1 MINRVIKYLF
11 LPIIWVSITLQAHS
25 QRLENGPVPKGWH
38 LKDPETDQ
46 VQGISAEKAYQ
57 TLLKNQPSRTVIVA
71 IIDSGIDIDHED
83 LDSVIWTNNGEI
95 PDNGID
101 DDNNGYI
108 DDVHG
113 WNFIG
118 GNEGNVNQDTDEFT
132 RAYVKLKKQFEGV
145 DEKKISKKDKAA
157 YAEYIKSKEK
167 FEKLVVKN
175 KEQYEL
181 YSNLYNNISQSVD
194 TLKALLMVDTLT
206 QELVQ
211 GFESS
216 EPNLLFAKGFVLNIY
231 RNIGSENSMEDFL
244 SELKEAADHFKE
256 VVNYGYNEN
265 FDPRHIVGDNYNDPY
280 EKGYG
285 NNDVK
290 GPDPMHGTH
299 VAGIITA
306 NRKNDIGIKGI
317 ADNVKIMSVR
327 AVPNGDERDKDV
339 ANAILYAVDNGAQI
353 INMSFG
359 KSISPRKE
367 AVDKAVKYA
376 MQKGVL
382 LVHAAGNESEN
393 IDVEKNYPTRYY
405 ADGSEAK
412 NWIEVGASSWGADK
426 DLVGSFS
433 NYGKKSVDLFAPGV
447 EIYSTLPNNQYKD
460 LDGTSMA
467 SPVTAGVAAV
477 IMSYFPEFTAL
488 EVKEIIRQSTR
499 KFDNLKI
506 NAPGGK
512 GEVEFSQ
519 LSSTGGLI
527 NLYEAVKLAQELK
540 NRNLVK

>member
-83 LDSVIWTNNGEI
+83 LDSVIWTNDGEI

-299 VAGIITA
+299 VAGIIAA